1 MLEKKERKGD
11 VGPRREEMFLLYS
24 ISPKGGT
31 RRITRFNFGNRV
43 EGGLARLYF
52 VDDDA
57 YAPETFVFK
66 SSPAESVLLASRR
79 LSPRTGTNMI

>member
-57 YAPETFVFK
+57 PETFVFK

>member
-1 MLEKKERKGD
+1 M
-11 VGPRREEMFLLYS
+11 GPKHEEMFLHS
-24 ISPKGGT
+24 ISPEGGT
-31 RRITRFNFGNRV
+31 GRITRFNFGNRV

-57 YAPETFVFK
+57 PETFVFQ

-79 LSPRTGTNMI
+79 PSPRTGTNMI